1 MRWRLKPQLSLSI
14 QKYNKQKNT
23 NFNTDSIDDIL
34 DFIEHEQDLTV
45 NTKKKFALHK
55 SESKSNVRILAVCS
69 VKVISHM
76 ARIKANLTQEGNEYD
91 WFSKIGQT
99 QEFVL
104 LGPRSQENLPTVVE
118 GSFGCRAALQGLAS
132 LTVQN
137 TVH

>member
-1 MRWRLKPQLSLSI
+1 MKWKLFPQMFHSI
-14 QKYNKQKNT
+14 QKYNKEKNT
-23 NFNTDSIDDIL
+23 NFNTDRLDDIL
-34 DFIEHEQDLTV
+34 DFIEHGQDLQV

-55 SESKSNVRILAVCS
+55 SETKSSVRILAVCS
-69 VKVISHM
+69 VKVISHIN
-76 ARIKANLTQEGNEYD
+76 RIKANLTQEGNEYD
-91 WFSKIGQT
+91 WFSKIGPA

-137 TVH
+137 MVH